1 MIIGFMVSN
10 ETGQS
15 VIEFGGYDT
24 KYLKHSSSKTL
35 NEEESDSDDDE
46 DDSLGLKTYDLY
58 SKSWW

>member
-1 MIIGFMVSN
+1 M
-10 ETGQS
+10 
-15 VIEFGGYDT
+15 IEFGGYDT
-24 KYLKHSSSKTL
+24 KYLKKSSSKTL